1 MVKPLD
7 SAAANGPLAPNHDL
21 TKQPP
26 KCNANRKRSFRALRR
41 SQSAPRPKRPEL
53 KWDLVTLS
61 GQAISRSVIG
71 GQRSTAKNLRGPG
84 TCGPHSGELQ
94 RPRKVRSSSGTHGTH
109 RDTKQSCR
117 LPWNPLAIS
126 LGISGLCILGITVN
140 PQDRGSLRE
149 SEEESQRRGSRSQGS
164 QSESKVF
171 SQHKAVGRVPVKR
184 VPGSSQGRVIQS
196 VEVELVLVVE
206 LRSG

>member
-126 LGISGLCILGITVN
+126 LGISGLSILGITVN
-140 PQDRGSLRE
+140 HGESPGSGKSQGVGRRVAAQGESVPREPVREQGLLPAQSRRE
-149 SEEESQRRGSRSQGS
+149 SP
-164 QSESKVF
+164 SEKSPGKF
-171 SQHKAVGRVPVKR
+171 AGKSDPVGR
-184 VPGSSQGRVIQS
+184 G
-196 VEVELVLVVE
+196 
-206 LRSG
+206 